1 MKRRFLAFYETITV
15 MTKSKSKNQSNIIWG
30 FFSTVKLTIVLLII
44 LAIVSILGTLVPQEQ
59 GAAEFARRLNPAM
72 LQIFTSLDL
81 FDMYH
86 SIWFRVLIG
95 CLAMNL
101 IICSMDKFPATWKRF
116 IARPEPDRTKPFDN
130 LPPEQSFL
138 VQGTP
143 EETANKVNKLFQ
155 SRYKKIREKEV
166 GANRFFYGE
175 KGSYSLFG
183 VYFVHLSVLLI
194 LVGSLAGSFFGFDA
208 YVNILEG
215 EQIDT
220 VMLRKAMNP
229 LNLEF
234 TVRCDKFT
242 VDFYEN
248 GAPKEYRSD
257 LSFLV
262 KGKEVAKKSLLVN
275 HPVEFMGITF
285 YQASYG
291 SAPGKTVRLKIS
303 RNTAEPTV
311 TDMRVEAGK
320 STALPGGEGK
330 FKVIDVREDIMKMG
344 QAVLISVQ
352 PDQGKPVDFWVFK
365 QGKMALKMLPE
376 PMLKSP
382 KFNPSAFNP
391 YTFFLDGLE
400 TKFYTG
406 LQVNRDPGVSIVW
419 IGCFLMIAGLF
430 VTFFLSHNR
439 IWVHLLKTDQGM
451 KISAAGTANRNP
463 VGLERELEHLTRD
476 LKGLF
481 GKKG

>member
-1 MKRRFLAFYETITV
+1 MKENPDV
-15 MTKSKSKNQSNIIWG
+15 MVKSKSQSWPNVIWG

-101 IICSMDKFPATWKRF
+101 IICSIDRFPATWKRF
-116 IARPEPDRTKPFDN
+116 STRPEPDRTKPFDN

-138 VQGTP
+138 VQGTL
-143 EETANKVNKLFQ
+143 EETANRVNKLLQ
-155 SRYKKIREKEV
+155 SRYKKIRKKEV
-166 GANRFFYGE
+166 DANRFFYGE
-175 KGSYSLFG
+175 KGGYSNFG
-183 VYFVHLSVLLI
+183 VYLVHLSVLLI

-220 VMLRKAMNP
+220 VMLRKTMNP
-229 LNLEF
+229 LKLEF

-242 VDFYEN
+242 VEFYEN

-262 KGKEVAKKSLLVN
+262 KGKEVAKESLLVN
-275 HPVEFMGITF
+275 HPAEFMGVTF

-303 RNTAEPTV
+303 RSTAEPTV
-311 TDMRVEAGK
+311 TDMKVEAGK
-320 STALPGGEGK
+320 PIALPGGEGK
-330 FKVIDVREDIMKMG
+330 FKVIDVRGDIMKMG
-344 QAVLISVQ
+344 PAVLISVQ
-352 PDQGKPVDFWVFK
+352 SNQGKPVDFWVFK
-365 QGKMALKMLPE
+365 HGEMVLKMLPE

-382 KFNPSAFNP
+382 KFNPSAFKP

-400 TKFYTG
+400 TKYYTG

-439 IWVHLLKTDQGM
+439 IWVHLLKTDKGV

>member
-1 MKRRFLAFYETITV
+1 MKENPTV
-15 MTKSKSKNQSNIIWG
+15 MTKSKSQSRPNVIWG

-101 IICSMDKFPATWKRF
+101 IICSIDRFPATWKRF
-116 IARPEPDRTKPFDN
+116 SARPEPDKKKPFDN

-138 VQGTP
+138 VQGTL
-143 EETANKVNKLFQ
+143 EETANRVNKLLQ
-155 SRYKKIREKEV
+155 SRYKKIRKKEV
-166 GANRFFYGE
+166 DANHFFYGE
-175 KGSYSLFG
+175 KGGYSLFG
-183 VYFVHLSVLLI
+183 VYLVHLSVLLI

-229 LNLEF
+229 LKLEF

-242 VDFYEN
+242 VEFYEN

-275 HPVEFMGITF
+275 HPVEFMGVTF

-291 SAPGKTVRLKIS
+291 SAPGKTIRLKIS

-320 STALPGGEGK
+320 FIALPGGEGK
-330 FKVIDVREDIMKMG
+330 FKVIDVRGDIMKMG

-352 PDQGKPVDFWVFK
+352 PDLGNPVDFWVFK

-382 KFNPSAFNP
+382 KFNPSAFKP

-439 IWVHLLKTDQGM
+439 IGVHLLKTDQGM

>member
-1 MKRRFLAFYETITV
+1 MRVFSDFLFKTTI
-15 MTKSKSKNQSNIIWG
+15 MTKSKSQGRPSVIWG
-30 FFSTVKLTIVLLII
+30 FFSSVKLTIVLLII

-72 LQIFTSLDL
+72 LQIFTSLDF

-101 IICSMDKFPATWKRF
+101 IICSADRFPTAWKRF
-116 IARPEPDRTKPFDN
+116 TTRPEPDRTKPFDN
-130 LPPEQSFL
+130 LPPQQSFL
-138 VQGTP
+138 AQGTP
-143 EETANKVNKLFQ
+143 EETANKINKLLQF
-155 SRYKKIREKEV
+155 RYKKTRKKEI
-166 GANRFFYGE
+166 GANCFFYGE
-175 KGSYSLFG
+175 RGGYSHFG
-183 VYFVHLSVLLI
+183 VYLVHLSVLLI
-194 LVGSLAGSFFGFDA
+194 IVGSLVGSFFGFDA

-220 VMLRKAMNP
+220 VRLRKTMKP
-229 LNLEF
+229 LKLEF

-257 LSFLV
+257 LSLIV
-262 KGKEVAKKSLLVN
+262 KGKEVAKESLLVN

-285 YQASYG
+285 YQANYG
-291 SAPGKTVRLKIS
+291 SIPGKTVRVKIS
-303 RNTAEPTV
+303 CNTAQPTV
-311 TDMRVEAGK
+311 IDMKVEAGK
-320 STALPGGEGK
+320 SIALPGGEGK
-330 FKVIDVREDIMKMG
+330 FKVIDVRGDIMKMG
-344 QAVLISVQ
+344 QAALISVQ
-352 PDQGKPVDFWVFK
+352 PNQGKPVDFWVFK
-365 QGKMALKMLPE
+365 HGEMARKMLPE

-382 KFNPSAFNP
+382 KFNPSAFKP

-419 IGCFLMIAGLF
+419 IGCFFMIAGLF
-430 VTFFLSHNR
+430 VTFFLSHMR

-451 KISAAGTANRNP
+451 KISAAGTANKNP
-463 VGLERELEHLTRD
+463 VGLQRELEHLTND
-476 LKGLF
+476 LKDLF